1 VFLRAVLAFIA
12 MPGIVA
18 YVVPLLLAPADAQ
31 RSVAHQAGVVLVVAG
46 TVLLLSCVR
55 DFYVSGRGTLAPWSP
70 PRHLVTSGA
79 YAMSRNPMYVAVLT
93 VVLGWAIWFASAGLL
108 IYAVVLGV
116 AFHLR
121 IVRYEEP
128 RLRKSFGEEWQGYR
142 ERVPRWI
149 GRPG

>member
-1 VFLRAVLAFIA
+1 MFLRAVLAFIA

-18 YVVPLLLAPADAQ
+18 YVVPLLLAPGYVE

-55 DFYVSGRGTLAPWSP
+55 DFYVAGRGTLAPWSP
-70 PRHLVTSGA
+70 PRRLVTIGA

-93 VVLGWAIWFASAGLL
+93 IVVGWAIWFVSTVLL
-108 IYAVVLGV
+108 IYAVALGV
-116 AFHLR
+116 AFQLR
-121 IVRYEEP
+121 IVHYEEP
-128 RLRKSFGEEWQGYR
+128 RLRESFGDEWRRYR
-142 ERVPRWI
+142 DRVPRWI